1 MKTFIKTVILMMV
14 MFSLVFSQKFALNVR
29 EIQPVAE
36 KAVETYAKLVTEK
49 NFQTMG
55 LKSLDEKDKVVPG
68 KPLKVFMIR
77 LDQLQEYK
85 AGTEP
90 ASLLIGGDV
99 VIYPLLIG
107 EEIRAA
113 IDLQKVKEKW
123 EVTGIGSAN
132 LAKILFPARRRA
144 AELSRSDISSF
155 AAVRIP
161 ALNLIFLGY
170 YVEKQLML
178 IPVFDDP
185 ANQLKAGEAM
195 PAAKVFE
202 LILPAAK
209 KHQDLPG

>member
-1 MKTFIKTVILMMV
+1 MNTYIKTVILIMMV
-14 MFSLVFSQKFALNVR
+14 FSLVFSQKFALNVR
-29 EIQPVAE
+29 EIQPVAK
-36 KAVETYAKLVTEK
+36 KAVETYSKLVTEK

-55 LKSLDEKDKVVPG
+55 LKSLDEKDKVMPG
-68 KPLKVFMIR
+68 KPLQVFMVR

-85 AGTEP
+85 AGTDP

-107 EEIRAA
+107 EEVRAA
-113 IDLQKVKEKW
+113 VDLQKGKEKW

-132 LAKILFPARRRA
+132 LAKSLFPARQRA
-144 AELSRSDISSF
+144 ADLTKADIASF

-161 ALNLIFLGY
+161 ALNLLFLAFY
-170 YVEKQLML
+170 SEDQLML

-185 ANQLKAGEAM
+185 ANELKAGEAM

-209 KHQDLPG
+209 KHPDLPG